1 MKSDNTLS
9 FDIAVTNE
17 GSWGTLNKATGQRNF
32 GQKHEAV
39 SREKFEEEKKLLLR
53 DAKGLFKMK

>member
-1 MKSDNTLS
+1 MKAVGELS
-9 FDIAVTNE
+9 TKQQCE
-17 GSWGTLNKATGQRNF
+17 GNF